1 MTIAVGVA
9 CPEGLVLGADSRA
22 SLIGESYFR
31 IVSDSAHKV
40 FDIGGRF
47 GAATFGWAFL
57 EGNTIAG
64 AIEEFA
70 AQTKLR
76 GGIEEVTEKL
86 RDFFR
91 LRIERHVKEGFD
103 QPVPEGVDVLGFI
116 VGGYDSSGIG
126 HLKLL
131 YLPSGRVLDG
141 ASTAAGDVGAHWQGE
156 TDVFT
161 RLLKGYD
168 AARTDIS
175 GWPQEQQDRLTGCE
189 YLIPFFTMT
198 LQDAVDFATFMIRTT
213 VDMQRFSHGT
223 LAEPNAL
230 PSCGGPIEML
240 AVTGRGL
247 EWIQHATLRAGSTP
261 GRAEGSLERPVG

>member
-9 CPEGLVLGADSRA
+9 CPEGLVLGADSRS

-47 GAATFGWAFL
+47 GAATFGWAFI

-76 GGIEEVTEKL
+76 GGIDDVTEKL

-91 LRIERHVKEGFD
+91 TRIERHVKEGFD
-103 QPVPEGVDVLGFI
+103 QAPAEGVDVLGFI

-131 YLPSGRVLDG
+131 YLPSGRVVDG
-141 ASTAAGDVGAHWQGE
+141 ATTAAGNVGAHWQGE
-156 TDVFT
+156 TDVFV
-161 RLLKGYD
+161 RLLKGFD
-168 AARTDIS
+168 GDRVDIS
-175 GWPQEQQDRLTGCE
+175 TWPQEHQDQLTGFE

-223 LAEPNAL
+223 LADPNAL
-230 PSCGGPIEML
+230 PTCGGPIEIL

-247 EWIQHATLRAGSTP
+247 EWIQHARLRTGSRP
-261 GRAEGSLERPVG
+261 GRAEGSLEQPTG

>member
-9 CPEGLVLGADSRA
+9 CPEGLVIGADSRA
-22 SLIGESYFR
+22 SLVNDGYFR
-31 IVSDSAHKV
+31 IVSDSTHKI

-47 GAATFGWAFL
+47 GVATFGWAFI

-76 GGIEEVTEKL
+76 GDVDDVTGKL

-91 LRIERHVKEGFD
+91 ERIERHLKEGHD
-103 QPVPEGVDVLGFI
+103 QPPPEGVDVLGFI
-116 VGGYDSSGIG
+116 VGGYDSSGVG

-131 YLPSGRVLDG
+131 YLPSGRIADG

-168 AARTDIS
+168 AARVDIS
-175 GWPQEQQDRLTGCE
+175 SWPAEEQDQLHKAE

-213 VDMQRFSHGT
+213 IDMQRFSHGT
-223 LAEPNAL
+223 SGEPNAL
-230 PSCGGPIEML
+230 PSCGGPIELL
-240 AVTGRGL
+240 AVTARGL
-247 EWIQHATLRAGSTP
+247 EWVQRTALRAPSTP
-261 GRAEGSLERPVG
+261 GRAEGSLT

>member
-1 MTIAVGVA
+1 MTIAVGIA
-9 CPEGLVLGADSRA
+9 CPEGLVIGADSRA
-22 SLIGESYFR
+22 SLVSDGYFR
-31 IVSDSAHKV
+31 IVSDSTHKI

-47 GAATFGWAFL
+47 GAATFGWAFI

-64 AIEEFA
+64 AIEEFV
-70 AQTKLR
+70 AQAKLR
-76 GGIEEVTEKL
+76 GDVDDVTARL

-91 LRIERHVKEGFD
+91 ERIERHVKQGLD
-103 QPVPEGVDVLGFI
+103 QSPPEGVDVLGFI

-131 YLPSGRVLDG
+131 YLPSGEIVDG
-141 ASTAAGDVGAHWQGE
+141 ASTAAGGVGAHWQGE

-168 AARTDIS
+168 AARVDIS
-175 GWPQEQQDRLTGCE
+175 SWPAEQQDQLRETE

-198 LQDAVDFATFMIRTT
+198 LQDAIDFATFMIRTT
-213 VDMQRFSHGT
+213 VNMQRFSHGT
-223 LAEPNAL
+223 SREPNAL
-230 PSCGGPIEML
+230 PSCGGPIELL

-247 EWIQHATLRAGSTP
+247 EWVQRPALRAPSTP
-261 GRAEGSLERPVG
+261 GRAEGSLT